1 MDDGRGLLDLMIARI
16 PGLSSRQKVDLIKTF
31 DREEDIA
38 VCSKDDIERIAG
50 KPLKPWS
57 WDALRSQAEGDLLSS
72 ARTGTAYVSWREAG
86 YPPLLRE
93 LYDPP
98 ALLFYRGILPDP
110 EKPAAALVGTRRPSS
125 AASMRAFGMGRDLG
139 RAGVP
144 VVSGL
149 ALGIDAFSHRG
160 NLEGG
165 GATVAVLGS
174 GLDYVYPASNRGL
187 ARRILEGG
195 GALLSEYPP
204 GTRPAKWH
212 FPARN
217 RIIACLARAVVIVE
231 APEKSGALITADFAL
246 QLGRDLFVA
255 DVGAASGKGGG
266 CRALAADGAEVI
278 AGVEGILREW
288 GLEARE
294 PENPAADGPGLA
306 ASLERELGR

>member
-1 MDDGRGLLDLMIARI
+1 MIARI
-16 PGLSSRQKVDLIKTF
+16 PGLSCKVRVELIETF

-38 VCSKDDIERIAG
+38 VCSKGDIERIAG
-50 KPLKPWS
+50 KPLEALA
-57 WDALRSQAEGDLLSS
+57 WDALRFQAEEDLRAASR
-72 ARTGTAYVSWREAG
+72 AGMAFVSFRDAG

-98 ALLFYRGILPDP
+98 ALLFYRGALPNP
-110 EKPAAALVGTRRPSS
+110 EKPVAAIVGTRRPSS
-125 AASMRAFGMGRDLG
+125 SAVMQAFGMARNLG
-139 RAGVP
+139 LAGVP
-144 VVSGL
+144 VISGL
-149 ALGIDAFSHRG
+149 ALGIDAFAHRG
-160 NLEGG
+160 NLDGG

-174 GLDYVYPASNRGL
+174 GLDWVYPASNRGL
-187 ARRILEGG
+187 ARSILDGG
-195 GALLSEYPP
+195 GALVSEYPP
-204 GTRPAKWH
+204 GTRPAKWR

-217 RIIACLARAVVIVE
+217 RIIAGLARAVVIVE

-246 QLGRDLFVA
+246 QLGRDLFVGSA
-255 DVGAASGKGGG
+255 GTASRKGGG